1 MIEHYFIFTEVR
13 NNIIKTIMS
22 KYDRYNR
29 YGKKY
34 NKYQIPEGWLDYS
47 KMGEI
52 IENSNIIA
60 MRVPLKAEFSELEER
75 EKFSVQNAIDMVEQ
89 KDRQV
94 GMVINLCFT
103 DKYYD
108 VMDFKSK
115 GAPVEKIMVP
125 GQTVPEEKYIRMFC
139 DAIVEFERN
148 NKDSNKI
155 VLVHCTHG
163 LNRTG
168 FLICSYLIRVKG
180 ITPAEAVKSF
190 EEARGHK
197 IKRQYYVDALLAM
210 KPTN

>member
-1 MIEHYFIFTEVR
+1 
-13 NNIIKTIMS
+13 MS
-22 KYDRYNR
+22 KYDRYYK

-75 EKFSVQNAIDMVEQ
+75 EKFSVQNAIDMVER

-180 ITPAEAVKSF
+180 IKPAEAVKCF

-197 IKRQYYVDALLAM
+197 IRRQYYVDALLAM

>member
-1 MIEHYFIFTEVR
+1 
-13 NNIIKTIMS
+13 MS
-22 KYDRYNR
+22 KYDRYYK

-47 KMGEI
+47 KMGQI

-60 MRVPLKAEFSELEER
+60 MRVPLKAEFSELEES